1 MGVWEKLGES
11 IGKLFNAYMAMQ
23 KKSWEAFF
31 SIVKV
36 WVGWNPSV
44 LKDMDNEIAA
54 KSIDPDMFRSKEFKD
69 FAVDLKKK
77 LGGSPDSLIEWM
89 KTSYLSAMGML
100 YDGMIDLLIPLSPKD
115 FATAKEN
122 AGHVT
127 MLAADFIVLTAVL
140 DIAATALSAT
150 LVRNIIHVGRM
161 FISTFGLDRYV
172 SAVIA
177 PALVPG
183 LTTPLSQGWNEQ
195 FQTNIPPIQ
204 DVIRF
209 TVREVYD
216 PARRA
221 ELLSVPTPSEAY
233 RFARKHGF
241 SDSVMDD
248 YWAAHW
254 VLPSIGDLNTMLQR
268 NVITPETWSRYI
280 TLNDYE
286 PMMIDNFKKIIYSP
300 YARVDIRRMYNSGVL
315 DEAGVK
321 RGYLDIGYDDEK
333 ATKLTEFTKA
343 LKTGTAKDLTLSM
356 ITNAFKQ
363 GNVSRDAALEMIID
377 LGYEEDEADFI
388 LALYEQQTKQES
400 RELSQS
406 KFDVMFQLGLI
417 DREELKRNLIAL
429 NYATDAAE
437 NLTKIEEA
445 KKAGKI
451 SLLPLGTLREALRRK
466 IIEPEDFAARA
477 QRLGYQD
484 DEIEIVIQLEGA
496 RAAA

>member
-1 MGVWEKLGES
+1 MGVFEQVGEFF
-11 IGKLFNAYMAMQ
+11 GKLWEMFKTFEFGLFNEFLKQ
-23 KKSWEAFF
+23 
-31 SIVKV
+31 VRV
-36 WVGWNPSV
+36 WVGWNPDV
-44 LKDMDNEIAA
+44 LKDIDTEMVT
-54 KSIDPDMFRSKEFKD
+54 KSIKPEMFQTTEFKELVKVFQVKLAHSPEGIVDWLADTIDAALTVVYKYVIDIITPPVPVTFEKAQERAGKILGIALD
-69 FAVDLKKK
+69 FSV
-77 LGGSPDSLIEWM
+77 LI
-89 KTSYLSAMGML
+89 TL
-100 YDGMIDLLIPLSPKD
+100 ID
-115 FATAKEN
+115 
-122 AGHVT
+122 
-127 MLAADFIVLTAVL
+127 VL
-140 DIAATALSAT
+140 ATALSAT
-150 LVRNIIHVGRM
+150 LIRNLCHLGQLFM
-161 FISTFGLDRYV
+161 STFGFDRLV
-172 SAVIA
+172 SVTLA
-177 PALVPG
+177 PALTPG
-183 LTTPLSQGWNEQ
+183 LIAPLQYGYNDR
-195 FQTNIPPIQ
+195 FQTAIPPIQ

-233 RFARKHGF
+233 PFARKHGF

-363 GNVSRDAALEMIID
+363 GNVSRDAALEMIMD

-451 SLLPLGTLREALRRK
+451 TLLPLGTLREALRRK